1 MTVEF
6 FVFYQVKS
14 YHIPAEQIE
23 LELNGIESNLAQ
35 LEKEGVE
42 LEKQLRGCEEGTL
55 PLPLTR
61 TPLFFFL
68 VSVVKIKLNKQLV
81 HPAAEDVFSCLAM
94 NNLDTNLFVQTAESP
109 QLLPREHL
117 WCGVMS

>member
-61 TPLFFFL
+61 TPFFFPRFGRKN
-68 VSVVKIKLNKQLV
+68 KI
-81 HPAAEDVFSCLAM
+81 E
-94 NNLDTNLFVQTAESP
+94 QTARSSGRRRCV
-109 QLLPREHL
+109 LPSCNE
-117 WCGVMS
+117 